1 MISDCSIYASGD
13 VFNIFLIKITV
24 VLRKNKHKH
33 TFFFFFFYNVELDI
47 EFFFEKMIL
56 FTDWFLV

>member
-24 VLRKNKHKH
+24 VLRKKKHKQ
-33 TFFFFFFYNVELDI
+33 TFFFL
-47 EFFFEKMIL
+47 IL
-56 FTDWFLV
+56 M

>member
-1 MISDCSIYASGD
+1 MISDCSICASGD

-33 TFFFFFFYNVELDI
+33 TFFYF
-47 EFFFEKMIL
+47 L
-56 FTDWFLV
+56 F